1 MHAHN
6 DNTPAPSS
14 PRPAEFDAMLM
25 QYRPGLSSLAYRL
38 GFRGEEREDLVTD
51 TIIHCLK
58 NWQDYRGAAPWEYLR
73 WQMLN
78 ICKSYRRERERRQRM
93 FVTRNDTPLTGTP
106 ATQEHVADLGLIAR
120 RLNGRGGVILA
131 RVSVGETFTEV
142 GKSMGISRQRAQQ
155 LEREARQRLLVGM
168 GAEQAPEQR
177 HAA

>member
-6 DNTPAPSS
+6 DNTPTPSS
-14 PRPAEFDAMLM
+14 IAATRPAAFDAMLM

-78 ICKSYRRERERRQRM
+78 ICKSYRTQEQRKRM
-93 FVTRNDTPLTGTP
+93 FVTRNDIPMTGTP
-106 ATQEHVADLGLIAR
+106 ATQEQSTDLSLIAR
-120 RLNGRGGVILA
+120 RLNGRGGAILA
-131 RVSVGETFTEV
+131 RVAVGETFTEV

-155 LEREARQRLLVGM
+155 LEREARQRLVAGM
-168 GAEQAPEQR
+168 GAER
-177 HAA
+177 RAAA